1 MSTFCCRFTMPK
13 NALNIKVKEIVKE
26 TMSLN
31 ILEYDSSNYHQL
43 LANSLAALVTLV
55 ETKRQDI
62 ANTQSW

>member
-1 MSTFCCRFTMPK
+1 MPK

-31 ILEYDSSNYHQL
+31 ILEYDSINYHKL
-43 LANSLAALVTLV
+43 LTDSLEHLVNLV
-55 ETKRQDI
+55 ELKRQEI